1 MGQDGGSSPCAAVVG
16 DHLREKL
23 LLARRQGPCLQLT
36 RVTDLALLVWGG
48 PILSQWWTMVCG
60 AGSVMAGLLLGC
72 ELLGHL
78 GVWPSVPLGTSPQCS
93 VLGTG
98 QQGCAGIMVTSFL
111 SYSCLFLS
119 HLSVCPSVRLSV
131 SLQAF
136 L

>member
-1 MGQDGGSSPCAAVVG
+1 MIG

-23 LLARRQGPCLQLT
+23 LLARKQGPCLQLT
-36 RVTDLALLVWGG
+36 GVTGLARLVWGG
-48 PILSQWWTMVCG
+48 PILSLHPALLQRTMVCG
-60 AGSVMAGLLLGC
+60 AGSLLAGLLLGC
-72 ELLGHL
+72 ESLGHL
-78 GVWPSVPLGTSPQCS
+78 GVWPCVPLGTSPQCS

-98 QQGCAGIMVTSFL
+98 WRGCAGIMVTLFL

-119 HLSVCPSVRLSV
+119 RLSVCPSVRLSV